1 MGSEPVLQL
10 ECGGR
15 DVMAF
20 VGDDQAVP
28 GGQLRDVAAA
38 GKGLQGDNI
47 DGAAQPGAAAA
58 ELPGFD
64 AKEP

>member
-1 MGSEPVLQL
+1 
-10 ECGGR
+10 
-15 DVMAF
+15 MAF

-38 GKGLQGDNI
+38 GQGLQGDNI